1 MKRTASI
8 LTGLSLAV
16 LSFVASAHAQSDAHR
31 MTANI
36 PFEFTVGNV
45 SLPAG
50 QYEFLRAGAGANII
64 LVRDADGRTRFTV
77 PTGSIQGNGFPEK
90 SALKFATVD
99 GRHVL
104 VQIWNESADSGAE
117 FTYGHT
123 SVELAE
129 PTTVHGT
136 VTDRR

>member
-16 LSFVASAHAQSDAHR
+16 LFFVASAQAQSDANR

-50 QYEFLRAGAGANII
+50 QYEFLRAGTGANIVV
-64 LVRDADGRTRFTV
+64 VRDVDGRTRFAV
-77 PTGSIQGNGFPEK
+77 PTASIQGNGLREK
-90 SALKFATVD
+90 SALRFAVVD
-99 GRHVL
+99 GRHIL
-104 VQIWNESADSGAE
+104 VQIWNDLADNGAE
-117 FTYGHT
+117 FTY
-123 SVELAE
+123 
-129 PTTVHGT
+129 
-136 VTDRR
+136 